1 MPLRCSATA
10 FGVLQQ
16 AQVVDPTS
24 GATAS
29 ILAGLEG
36 QRVLVVLSPQL
47 GDFDSAE
54 YAEQLAA
61 VGEDL
66 ASAGISLR
74 FVGIGAPDAAKQFA
88 AFNGLPLECIRTDK
102 QGSAHAALSCHAGPD
117 WNVPEFVA
125 KLLPADAAIQ
135 ARARAWLNYMAM
147 CVGLGSR
154 GTIPEIVRG
163 YLGDKSAPERLAPGS
178 LLKVRR
184 IEMIQTCR
192 LTNIHTDIHVHIQTY
207 THVSTHPHANIHTYV
222 KVGPIET
229 KHTYKHSYLHT
240 NKHAYI
246 HTYKHTYI
254 HTYIHTYKHTNMY
267 LYSYTNETNVY
278 TCMHPSQY
286 LRLYI
291 HA

>member
-1 MPLRCSATA
+1 
-10 FGVLQQ
+10 
-16 AQVVDPTS
+16 VVDPTS

-74 FVGIGAPDAAKQFA
+74 FVGIGAPEAAKQFA
-88 AFNGLPLECIRTDK
+88 AFNGLPLEFIRTDK

-178 LLKVRR
+178 FLKVRR

-192 LTNIHTDIHVHIQTY
+192 LTNFHTDIHVHIQTY
-207 THVSTHPHANIHTYV
+207 THVSTHPHANVHTYV

-229 KHTYKHSYLHT
+229 KHTYRHSYIHT

-246 HTYKHTYI
+246 HTYKHTNK
-254 HTYIHTYKHTNMY
+254 HTYIHTNIQICICTHIQTR
-267 LYSYTNETNVY
+267 
-278 TCMHPSQY
+278 Q
-286 LRLYI
+286 RYI
-291 HA
+291 HVCIHPNTYAYTYIHRWAPSKSAGCGASS